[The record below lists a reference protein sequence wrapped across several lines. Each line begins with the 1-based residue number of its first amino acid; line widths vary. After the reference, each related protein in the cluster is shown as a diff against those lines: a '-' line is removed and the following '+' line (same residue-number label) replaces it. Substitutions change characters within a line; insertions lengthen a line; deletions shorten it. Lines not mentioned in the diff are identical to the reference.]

1 MTILVQCMRYGD
13 SSASNDSP
21 GVVPH
26 RTRKP
31 SDRRSVGSETSAYQ
45 ESIPEFS
52 DKHSEAGSQQ
62 SKLSDGDTG
71 HMSSADSEILRFE
84 DGDYEDRS
92 SDISDG
98 VPSVVTD
105 PDGATD
111 QSKKLSETFRKS
123 KVASTIRLLQ
133 NQTQNASK
141 TVMVSRDNPKGSTSI
156 KNTVNSN
163 LVKPPKRW

>member
-1 MTILVQCMRYGD
+1 MRYGD
-13 SSASNDSP
+13 SSASNDSS

-26 RTRKP
+26 RTLKTIRQEKCRK
-31 SDRRSVGSETSAYQ
+31 
-45 ESIPEFS
+45 
-52 DKHSEAGSQQ
+52 
-62 SKLSDGDTG
+62 
-71 HMSSADSEILRFE
+71 FE

-111 QSKKLSETFRKS
+111 QSTKLSETFRKS

-163 LVKPPKRW
+163 LVKPPKRWQ